1 MSPGTRGHF
10 GSATDITVSTYL
22 PSSYTHTHT
31 INFEKFVLRKVM
43 YSLLF
48 SSNKLHLCTHVI
60 ANFSVFRVITHKELA
75 PGIVTRISHNF
86 EEAASGHY
94 APVSCLKIN
103 LLSQMLVINQGIK

>member
-1 MSPGTRGHF
+1 
-10 GSATDITVSTYL
+10 
-22 PSSYTHTHT
+22 
-31 INFEKFVLRKVM
+31 M

-103 LLSQMLVINQGIK
+103 LLSQMLVINQGINNLTAFCYAWLLHKIEWCSNFSAL